1 MKIPSTTTQSLIND
15 PFIYLA
21 HVLDF
26 SIWTIITWTVVVR
39 SSCSNK
45 FSHKSTE
52 MNAFCIF
59 QISDCIWFSLC
70 GFPVSEGNCGSGLER
85 TSISMK
91 NIYFNIIFWYTSIL
105 NDNWAANFARPFWK
119 GDISLLGLAPCLLM
133 LYLLTF

>member
-1 MKIPSTTTQSLIND
+1 MQLSKNHRYTRFSVKLNKCENSINNHSEFLND

-21 HVLDF
+21 HVLDL
-26 SIWTIITWTVVVR
+26 SIWTIITWTVVMR

-59 QISDCIWFSLC
+59 QISDCILFTLC
-70 GFPVSEGNCGSGLER
+70 FPVSEGNCGSGLER

-91 NIYFNIIFWYTSIL
+91 NIYFNIILWYTSIL
-105 NDNWAANFARPFWK
+105 NDNWAVNFARPF
-119 GDISLLGLAPCLLM
+119 
-133 LYLLTF
+133 